1 MSDSIT
7 KVLIFSDTH
16 DCMNEIPFFKEI
28 DEYDYFIFLGDG
40 FEEVEKWSIKNK
52 IVDKFIAVTG
62 NCDYSPNIE
71 RQKFFDIDGV
81 KIFITH
87 GDIYN
92 VKNSYQK
99 ISDKAKSIG
108 ADIAMFG
115 HTHYADK
122 QNVDGVILFNPGS
135 VMPRGRDYA
144 SVGYLEIKDN
154 KILNLEH
161 LTF

>member
-1 MSDSIT
+1 MQDIT

-16 DCMNEIPFFKEI
+16 GCMHEIPYLKKTE
-28 DEYDYFIFLGDG
+28 EYDYFIYLGDG
-40 FEEVEKWSIKNK
+40 YEQVKDWADKNNL
-52 IVDKFIAVTG
+52 DERFIAVTG
-62 NCDYSPNIE
+62 NCDYAPE
-71 RQKFFDIDGV
+71 VKRQRFFEIDDI

-92 VKNSYQK
+92 VKGSYQK
-99 ISDKAKSIG
+99 IFDKAKSMN

-115 HTHYADK
+115 HTHYAEK
-122 QNVDGVILFNPGS
+122 QYVEGIYLFNPGS
-135 VMPRGRDYA
+135 IMPRGRDFA
-144 SVGYLEIKDN
+144 SVGYLEIQDN